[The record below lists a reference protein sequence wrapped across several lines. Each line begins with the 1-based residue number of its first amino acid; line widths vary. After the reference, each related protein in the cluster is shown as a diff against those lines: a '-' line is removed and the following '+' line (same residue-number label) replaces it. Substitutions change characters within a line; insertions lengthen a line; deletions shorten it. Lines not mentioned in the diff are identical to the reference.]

1 MKNTLSRHAAWL
13 LSLGLAGC
21 AAATTQPTTDAAVS
35 ATANAVN
42 GLGADVAA
50 AATPAAPVATPAAE
64 QSFKVVTEQFA
75 DLRVLRY
82 QVPGFEQLEP
92 QQKELLYYLYEAA
105 LAGRDIIYDQ
115 NYRHNLRVRRTL
127 EALWEANQQRMAS
140 SSNTQQVDQ
149 AQKFNVYAKRVWFS
163 NGVHH
168 HYSTRKFVPE
178 CTREY
183 FGELVRG
190 VDSKALPLLPGESVD
205 EFLAAI
211 TPVIFDPTLDAKRV
225 NQEAGQDLVKTSANN
240 FYQNLTQKE
249 VEDYYARKI
258 NKKDPRPISYGLNSR
273 LVKDKSG
280 KIVEQ
285 PWKVGGLYSPA
296 ITQIVYWLGK
306 AADVAETPEQK
317 LALQKL
323 VKYYSSGDLKVWD
336 DYNIAWVHDTK
347 SRVDVVNGFIEV
359 YGDPLG
365 YRASYESVVSFKDL
379 EATKR
384 IKAIGDQ
391 AQWFENNSPIK
402 PEHKKKNVVG
412 ITAKVITTVVESGDA
427 APATPIGINLPNATW
442 IRKEHGSKSVQ
453 LGNIVEAY
461 DQASAGGMLDEFAY
475 SDEEKQRARQYGSL
489 AGKLHTDMHE
499 VIGHASGQLN
509 PGVGTTKETLKS
521 YASAI
526 EEGRADLVALYY
538 LMDPKLIQ
546 LGVVPNLEVGK
557 AEYDSYIRNGLMTQ
571 LSRLTLGETV
581 EEAHMRNRQMV
592 AKWAYEKGQKDKVIE
607 KVQKDGKTYF
617 RINDYDKL
625 RNLFGQL
632 LRETQRITS
641 EGDYNGAKTLI
652 ETYGVKVDPALH
664 KEVLQRYQKLNIA
677 PYAGFI
683 QPRLVP
689 VERDGKVVD
698 VKLEYP
704 SDFAQQMLEYGRKYS
719 FLPNAN

>member
-1 MKNTLSRHAAWL
+1 MMAAP
-13 LSLGLAGC
+13 AE
-21 AAATTQPTTDAAVS
+21 T
-35 ATANAVN
+35 
-42 GLGADVAA
+42 
-50 AATPAAPVATPAAE
+50 ATPEAF
-64 QSFKVVTEQFA
+64 QVVSEQFA

-82 QVPGFEQLEP
+82 QVPGFETLAP
-92 QQKELLYYLYEAA
+92 KQKELLYYLYEAA
-105 LAGRDIIYDQ
+105 LSGRDISYDQ
-115 NYRHNLRVRRTL
+115 NYRHNLRVRRTI
-127 EALWEANQQRMAS
+127 EALWNANQERRTGT
-140 SSNTQQVDQ
+140 SNTQQVEQ
-149 AQKFNVYAKRVWFS
+149 AQKFNVYAKRFWFS

-178 CTREY
+178 CSREY
-183 FGELVRG
+183 FATLVRS
-190 VDSKALPLLPGESVD
+190 VDSKTLPLLPGESVD
-205 EFLAAI
+205 QFLATI

-249 VEDYYARKI
+249 VEDYYAKKI
-258 NKKDPRPISYGLNSR
+258 DKKDPKPVSYGLNSR

-285 PWKVGGLYSPA
+285 PWKVGGLYGQS

-306 AADVAETPEQK
+306 AVDVAENPEQK

-323 VKYYSSGDLKVWD
+323 VQFYSTGDLKTWD

-347 SRVDVVNGFIEV
+347 SRTDVVNGFIEV

-379 EATKR
+379 EASKR

-391 AQWFENNSPIK
+391 AQWFENNSPILAQ
-402 PEHKKKNVVG
+402 HKKKNVVG

-427 APATPIGINLPNATW
+427 APATPIGINLPNANW
-442 IRKEHGSKSVQ
+442 IRKEHGSKSVN

-461 DQASAGGMLDEFAY
+461 DQASAGGSLDEFAF
-475 SDEEKQRARQYGSL
+475 DDAEKQRARQYSSL

-499 VIGHASGQLN
+499 VIGHASGQIN
-509 PGVGTTKETLKS
+509 PGVGTPKETLKS

-538 LMDPKLIQ
+538 VMDPKLVEI
-546 LGVVPNLEVGK
+546 GVMPSLEVGK
-557 AEYDSYIRNGLMTQ
+557 TEYDSYIRNGLMVQ
-571 LSRLTLGETV
+571 LTRLPLGETV

-607 KVQKDGKTYF
+607 KVTRDGKTYF
-617 RINDYDKL
+617 RINDYQKL
-625 RNLFGQL
+625 RGLFGQL
-632 LRETQRITS
+632 LRETQRLTS
-641 EGDYNGAKTLI
+641 EGDYNAAKNLI
-652 ETYGVKVDPALH
+652 ETYGVKVDPVLH
-664 KEVLQRYQKLNIA
+664 KEVLARYQKLNIA
-677 PYAGFI
+677 PYQGFI
-683 QPRLVP
+683 QPKLVP
-689 VERDGKVVD
+689 VEQEGKIVD

-719 FLPNAN
+719 FLPNVN